1 MLIVSANV
9 LKKRRAILYTYAAA
23 SRRMMG
29 PHSVFI
35 QAAEAYLKKHIFPK
49 WAKARF
55 RVMLKDFDFFFSVLF
70 FFFII

>member
-23 SRRMMG
+23 SRHMMG

-35 QAAEAYLKKHIFPK
+35 QATEAYLKKHIFPK
-49 WAKARF
+49 WAKDRF
-55 RVMLKDFDFFFSVLF
+55 RVMLKNFEFFFSVLF